1 MVWAGIGKWRA
12 ALQPGKGPAGPS
24 QGWFVASS
32 ETRRALKE
40 AHIHSASND
49 THSWS
54 EVPGVRCF
62 GAAEV
67 LQLYRCLTF
76 SHCPLLAG
84 MVRGSASPNSFLFL
98 AKEKKKAK
106 KREELT

>member
-1 MVWAGIGKWRA
+1 M
-12 ALQPGKGPAGPS
+12 
-24 QGWFVASS
+24 
-32 ETRRALKE
+32 
-40 AHIHSASND
+40 
-49 THSWS
+49 
-54 EVPGVRCF
+54 
-62 GAAEV
+62 